1 MKRFFTS
8 CFLVSFVFFTLGIS
22 HPSSRALENSQWT
35 QPGSIADVSSSY
47 KLYAFSTTNILLTCE
62 DPHFHIDILDNPESF
77 VITTE
82 KPSTI
87 QIQSKIHQ
95 PVVLRFHA
103 NSAVRFRYADPYIAF
118 KEYAAMFK
126 ELSIPWQRR
135 IYIEDYLSPIE
146 GNQKKYPAEMF
157 YLPDLV
163 TFGAPYT
170 WGGKESLQSIAM
182 KLHKNNSLFEGI
194 PAHFQEMIRNQD
206 VMHPVNLDEGESIW
220 DPSRGNENPSYW
232 TGVDC
237 SGLLQQCCYYAGLLW
252 NWRTAPRIASG
263 DYRGTN
269 SFSLVRP
276 GDVMVLKR
284 DGIVVHF
291 GVISKKG
298 VSIPTTYMIHSAWF
312 TNYHYNTNT
321 LQKVVETSL
330 SEFRSVYQWD
340 IVRLSVQD
348 I

>member
-1 MKRFFTS
+1 VKRFFAT
-8 CFLVSFVFFTLGIS
+8 CFLVSVLVSTLGYS
-22 HPSSRALENSQWT
+22 YPSSRALENSRWI
-35 QPGSIADVSSSY
+35 QPGSVIDDSLSY
-47 KLYAFSTTNILLTCE
+47 KIYAFATTDILLTCE
-62 DPHFHIDILDNPESF
+62 DPNFRITILDNAERF
-77 VITTE
+77 VITSE

-87 QIQSKIHQ
+87 QIQSEIHQ

-103 NSAVRFRYADPYIAF
+103 KSAVRFRYGDPHIAF
-118 KEYAAMFK
+118 KEYASMFK
-126 ELSIPWQRR
+126 EFAIPWQRR

-146 GNQKKYPAEMF
+146 GNQIKYPAEMF
-157 YLPDLV
+157 YIPDLV

-182 KLHKNNSLFEGI
+182 KLNKNNSLFEGV
-194 PAHFQEMIRNQD
+194 PAHFQDMINNQEN
-206 VMHPVNLDEGESIW
+206 MHPVNLDEGESMW
-220 DPSRGNENPSYW
+220 DLSRGNENPSYW

-252 NWRTAPRIASG
+252 NWRSAPIVASG
-263 DYRGTN
+263 DYRGAT
-269 SFSLVRP
+269 SFPMVRP

-284 DGIVVHF
+284 DGMVVHF

-340 IVRLSVQD
+340 IVRLSVPD
-348 I
+348 